1 MTFRNM
7 YDPRVYAKFEEN
19 YKMTSG
25 KHMNARIAFGAL
37 YAYYKSNQ
45 GTLFGIDFWESIHED
60 HIDGMHVFEVS
71 KLLSAFRDNRQLHR
85 SHFLTKLDTHYKSVI
100 MKKWRDEVD
109 FNQRTLFDLAKELD
123 YIGWYD
129 EEVWTKI
136 FETACHKNKINNTHD
151 FHLILSI
158 MKKMNNNEAE
168 IP

>member
-60 HIDGMHVFEVS
+60 HIDGMHVHEVNR
-71 KLLSAFRDNRQLHR
+71 LLEAFRDNRQLHR

-100 MKKWRDEVD
+100 MKKWRDE
-109 FNQRTLFDLAKELD
+109 
-123 YIGWYD
+123 
-129 EEVWTKI
+129 EVWTKI

-158 MKKMNNNEAE
+158 MNKM
-168 IP
+168 